1 MKVFKVILLS
11 LLVSFVSIA
20 SLHAQR
26 RKVENLPKYDY
37 KKYHFG
43 FTLGFN
49 QMNFVVTPDKNRQQ
63 FDSLMVIEPVA
74 EMGFNIGIVSSLKLY
89 NYLNLRFVPTL
100 SFGDRVLEYT
110 IKYNNTSLF
119 TDKKRVESTYIDLP
133 LTLKYSSKRLTNA
146 RAYVLAGARYSIDLA
161 SQSKKKADN
170 REVLLKLYEND
181 YSLTL
186 GTGFDFFTNYFKFG
200 VELQMAYGM
209 RNLLKQEN
217 NVYASSIDRLNSK
230 IFWLTFTFE

>member
-1 MKVFKVILLS
+1 
-11 LLVSFVSIA
+11 
-20 SLHAQR
+20 
-26 RKVENLPKYDY
+26 
-37 KKYHFG
+37 
-43 FTLGFN
+43 
-49 QMNFVVTPDKNRQQ
+49 MNFVVTPDKNRQQ